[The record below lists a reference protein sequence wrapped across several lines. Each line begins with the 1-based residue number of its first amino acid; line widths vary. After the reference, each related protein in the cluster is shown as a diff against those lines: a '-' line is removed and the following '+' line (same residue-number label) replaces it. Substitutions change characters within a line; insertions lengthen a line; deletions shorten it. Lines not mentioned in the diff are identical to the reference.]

1 MVLLHMKIYIFHIL
15 KCNICTYITLAYGKD
30 CYCIS
35 FLHTYDFLLV
45 DCKTTFV
52 SSKSRLI

>member
-15 KCNICTYITLAYGKD
+15 KCNICTYITFAYGKD

-35 FLHTYDFLLV
+35 FCILTIFFWWTVKLLLLFQKV
-45 DCKTTFV
+45 D
-52 SSKSRLI
+52 